1 MSVNAIEAAARTKV
15 PFLDITAM
23 SGEVEEALDDAWQQ
37 AKGSSSFIGG
47 PLVDRFEREWANYC
61 DRDHAVGVANGTDA
75 IELTLRALN
84 IGPGDEVIVPANTF
98 IATAEAVVLAGATPR
113 FADVDPG
120 TLLATPESLAVA
132 LTPRTAGIIIVEL
145 FGNVPRMDEIGH
157 FAQANGLA
165 LIEDAAQAHGATWQ
179 GTRVGSFGVAACF
192 SFFPSKNLGAFGDG
206 GAVVTSDAL
215 IAERLRSLADHGRTA
230 GSRHLHARVGR
241 NSRLDALQA
250 AVLSV
255 KLSRLDGWNDRRR
268 AAMDVYRRHLAP
280 DLVRAVELEAR
291 TQSAHHLNVVR
302 IPERDGIRAAL
313 GRLQID
319 TGIHYPV
326 PCHQQ
331 EGYRQYAA
339 GPLPN
344 AERAASEILSL
355 PMFPHLR
362 DEQIRYVCDRLND
375 LLEEGHAGEV

>member
-1 MSVNAIEAAARTKV
+1 MSANAIEAAAPTKV

-23 SGEVEEALDDAWQQ
+23 SREVGEALDFRWLQ

-47 PLVDRFEREWANYC
+47 PLVERFEREWANYC
-61 DRDHAVGVANGTDA
+61 GRDHAVGVANGTDA
-75 IELTLRALN
+75 IELTLRAMD

-98 IATAEAVVLAGATPR
+98 IATAEAIVQAGAAPR

-120 TLLATPESLAVA
+120 TLLATPDSLAAA
-132 LTPRTAGIIIVEL
+132 LTPRTAAIMIVAL
-145 FGNVPRMDEIGH
+145 FGNVPRMDEIEH

-179 GTRVGSFGVAACF
+179 GARIGSFGVASCF
-192 SFFPSKNLGAFGDG
+192 SFYPSKNLGAFGDG
-206 GAVVTSDAL
+206 GAVLTDDPM
-215 IAERLRSLADHGRTA
+215 IAARLRSLADHGRA
-230 GSRHLHARVGR
+230 ADSRYVHPRVGR

-255 KLSRLDGWNDRRR
+255 KLSKLDEWNDRRR
-268 AAMDVYRRHLAP
+268 AANAVYRRDLAP
-280 DLVRAVELEAR
+280 DLVRTVELEPG
-291 TQSAHHLNVVR
+291 TQSAHHLSVVR
-302 IPERDGIRAAL
+302 VPNRDGIREAL

-319 TGIHYPV
+319 SGIHYPV
-326 PCHQQ
+326 PCHLE

-339 GPLPN
+339 EPLPN

-362 DEQIRYVCDRLND
+362 EEQIRYVCDRLNG

>member
-23 SGEVEEALDDAWQQ
+23 SREVEEALDDAWQQ

-120 TLLATPESLAVA
+120 TLLATPDSLTAA

-145 FGNVPRMDEIGH
+145 FGNVPRMDEIGR

-165 LIEDAAQAHGATWQ
+165 LIEDAAQAHGATWH
-179 GTRVGSFGVAACF
+179 GTRTGSFGVAACF

-206 GAVVTSDAL
+206 GAVVTNDTL
-215 IAERLRSLADHGRTA
+215 IAERLRSLADHGRPA
-230 GSRHLHARVGR
+230 GSRHLHARIGR

-255 KLSRLDGWNDRRR
+255 KLSKLDGWNDRRR
-268 AAMDVYRRHLAP
+268 AAMDGYRRHLAP
-280 DLVRAVELEAR
+280 DLVRAVELEPR

-302 IPERDGIRAAL
+302 VPDRDGIREAL

-339 GPLPN
+339 EPLPN

-362 DEQIRYVCDRLND
+362 EEQIRYVCDRLNG

>member
-1 MSVNAIEAAARTKV
+1 MNANAVEAAAPTKV
-15 PFLDITAM
+15 PFLDLTAM
-23 SGEVEEALDDAWQQ
+23 SQEVGEALDLLWLQ
-37 AKGSSSFIGG
+37 AKESSSFIGG
-47 PLVDRFEREWANYC
+47 PLVERFEREWASYC
-61 DRDHAVGVANGTDA
+61 GREHAVGVANGTDA
-75 IELTLRALN
+75 IELTLRAMN

-120 TLLATPESLAVA
+120 TLLATPDSLAAA
-132 LTPRTAGIIIVEL
+132 LTPRTAAVIIVEL
-145 FGNVPRMDEIGH
+145 FGNVPRMDEIGD
-157 FAQANGLA
+157 FAGVNGLA

-179 GTRVGSFGVAACF
+179 GTRIGSFGVASCF
-192 SFFPSKNLGAFGDG
+192 SFYPSKNLGAFGDG
-206 GAVVTSDAL
+206 GSVLTDDPL
-215 IAERLRSLADHGRTA
+215 IAARLRSLADHGRAA
-230 GSRHLHARVGR
+230 GSRYVHPWVGR

-255 KLSRLDGWNDRRR
+255 KLSRLDEWNDRRR
-268 AAMDVYRRHLAP
+268 AANDVYRRDLAP
-280 DLVRAVELEAR
+280 DLVRTVELEPG

-302 IPERDGIRAAL
+302 VPDRDGIREAL
-313 GRLQID
+313 GHLRID

-326 PCHQQ
+326 PCHLE
-331 EGYRQYAA
+331 EGYRQYATE
-339 GPLPN
+339 PLPN

-362 DEQIRYVCDRLND
+362 DEQIRYVCDRLNG